1 MNEGSTVAIITFRRP
16 LTRHRRIASVSGDTR
31 WTKFTVFWKGVVYA
45 RSLSIIVS
53 LWWLPFQYY
62 LIIGTSSLISGK
74 LVNRSSITLLFGYA
88 LSGDGWLVAMQ
99 RWF

>member
-16 LTRHRRIASVSGDTR
+16 LTRHRRIASVSEDTR

-53 LWWLPFQYY
+53 LWWFQYY

-74 LVNRSSITLLFGYA
+74 LVNRSSITLLFA

>member
-31 WTKFTVFWKGVVYA
+31 WTKFTIFWKGVVYA

-53 LWWLPFQYY
+53 LWWFQYY

-74 LVNRSSITLLFGYA
+74 LVNRSSITLLFA

>member
-53 LWWLPFQYY
+53 LWWFQYY

-74 LVNRSSITLLFGYA
+74 LVNRSSITLLFA